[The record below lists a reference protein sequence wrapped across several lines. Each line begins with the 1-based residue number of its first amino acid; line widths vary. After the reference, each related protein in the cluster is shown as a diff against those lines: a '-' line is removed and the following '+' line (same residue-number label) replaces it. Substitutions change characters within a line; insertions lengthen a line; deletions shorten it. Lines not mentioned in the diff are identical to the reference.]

1 MEIKAK
7 YEELSCYIQ
16 ERFGQPV
23 SLSQGEGGTLQ
34 VTYTKR
40 ILFKDMKVNVKIR
53 IVDVTDDM
61 VVLGYETPL
70 GLDKVI
76 SGALSFIAIPGIYQ
90 EEGNRI
96 RISLSEI
103 EKAKPVVKNIALS
116 AVTPEADGL
125 RIDFRLKV

>member
-1 MEIKAK
+1 MELKAK

-16 ERFGQPV
+16 KRFGQPV
-23 SLSQGEGGTLQ
+23 SLSQSEGGTLQ
-34 VTYTKR
+34 VTYTKHVF
-40 ILFKDMKVNVKIR
+40 IKDLKINIR
-53 IVDVTDDM
+53 IRVEEVMEDT

-90 EEGNRI
+90 EGNRV
-96 RISLSEI
+96 RICLSEI
-103 EKAKPVVKNIALS
+103 EKTKPVVKNIALC
-116 AVTPEADGL
+116 AITPEADGL